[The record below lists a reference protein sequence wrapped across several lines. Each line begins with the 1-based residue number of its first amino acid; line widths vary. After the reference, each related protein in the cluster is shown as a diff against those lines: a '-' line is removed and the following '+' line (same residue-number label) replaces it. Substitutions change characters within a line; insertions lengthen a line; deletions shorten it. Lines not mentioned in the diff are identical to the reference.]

1 MKFLPAPLRER
12 QPHSPSAS
20 IPSASADAAGTPT
33 ASALTRMYRYTT
45 ISIVVIVLF
54 FSLIAMAEVE
64 NPLLQVAM
72 VVATVPAAALSFF
85 WDRRAPAWLTITAV
99 GSASLV
105 WWATL
110 VLQNWPTTVILLCAV
125 MSIVLTQTSHTRW
138 MLWLGGFGFVVA
150 PVGVAFLVAPDG
162 FWLPY
167 LYAAVLAYFIAAVV
181 FVLNRYAWNLYLEL
195 DDARRL
201 SAELAVTKERFRF
214 ASDLHD
220 IQGHS
225 LHVLKLKT
233 QLVDKLIDRDP
244 AAARAH
250 LAEAQQLINETLA
263 NTRSLAFGERH
274 VAVASELANAS
285 ELFSAAGIRW
295 TVTGE
300 FPSDPNEELFGLVVR
315 EATTN
320 ILRHAQPSTVEVTL
334 GERHVRISN
343 DGSPASPRP
352 LSGLARLG
360 DRFASAGGTLRTSTT
375 NGVFVTDAELT

>member
-1 MKFLPAPLRER
+1 M
-12 QPHSPSAS
+12 
-20 IPSASADAAGTPT
+20 
-33 ASALTRMYRYTT
+33 
-45 ISIVVIVLF
+45 LF

-64 NPLLQVAM
+64 HPLLQVAM
-72 VVATVPAAALSFF
+72 VVAAFPAAALSFF
-85 WDRRAPAWLTITAV
+85 WDRRAPVWLTIVAIV
-99 GSASLV
+99 CASFG

-110 VLQNWPTTVILLCAV
+110 FLENWPTSVILLCAV
-125 MSIVLTQTSHTRW
+125 LAIVLTQMPRTPW
-138 MLWLGGFGFVVA
+138 FLWLAGLGYVVA
-150 PVGVAFLVAPDG
+150 PVGVAALVVPTV
-162 FWLPY
+162 FWQSY
-167 LYAAVLAYFIAAVV
+167 LYAAVLAYVISAAV

-195 DDARRL
+195 DDARQV
-201 SAELAVTKERFRF
+201 SAELAVAKERFRF

-244 AAARAH
+244 AAAHAH
-250 LAEAQQLINETLA
+250 LAEAQQLITETLA

-295 TVTGE
+295 TVTGA
-300 FPSDPNEELFGLVVR
+300 FPPDPHEELFGLVVR
-315 EATTN
+315 KATTN

-334 GERHVRISN
+334 GERRVRISN

-360 DRFASAGGTLRTSTT
+360 ERFASAGGTLRTSTT
-375 NGVFVTDAELT
+375 NGVFVTDAELP